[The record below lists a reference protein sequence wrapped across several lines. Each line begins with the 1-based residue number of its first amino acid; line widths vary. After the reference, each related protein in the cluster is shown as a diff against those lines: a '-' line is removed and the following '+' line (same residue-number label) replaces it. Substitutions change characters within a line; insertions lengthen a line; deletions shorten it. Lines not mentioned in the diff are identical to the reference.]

1 MLDLI
6 RINSVSVPR
15 YSEFPDGLYFHE
27 DYIDFIKGDFSF
39 EIVVPVTESGHWRNW
54 RCFVFRSR
62 QRDGWYNVN
71 IVELMALCEDRAPE
85 ALEWI
90 MFNLEMLT

>member
-15 YSEFPDGLYFHE
+15 YSTLPDGLYFHE

-39 EIVVPVTESGHWRNW
+39 EIVVPVTESGHRRNW
-54 RCFVFRSR
+54 ACFVFRSK
-62 QRDGWYNVN
+62 QRDSWYNVN
-71 IVELMALCEDRAPE
+71 IVELMVLCKDRAPE